1 MKRFL
6 FFVLLLCSSAAF
18 AQSAGPT
25 NLTGSQCLSTNIFV
39 STPIVI
45 TVTGSWSGILQPQVL
60 GQIGQNVTVTPIG
73 ITTPQPNIRANGIFT
88 TTISGP
94 NAFQVCAQSIS
105 GTATVTFAPPAQTS
119 TAGNLTGSQ
128 CLALDVY
135 IPGLASVVV
144 TGNWSGQ
151 LQPQVYVAPP
161 LNGTVN
167 LIGVTTP
174 QSTILNNGTYTTYVT
189 VPNVWQLCAEGI
201 TGTASLTMT
210 SAVTASVSSGS
221 VTSVS
226 SGVGLTATPNPL
238 TNTGTIALNP
248 ALPNGE
254 TATTQ
259 TTGDDSTKV
268 ATDAFVQA
276 NGGGTVTHTAGTL
289 TAGQIAIGNGGADLT
304 VDPDASTNGAG
315 GMTAVSY
322 GTLGS
327 NGGITAPEGTG
338 ASASNVGTNYE
349 NFIPCAGAGTYCAVA
364 HRWSMINDGG
374 TPVAPVGIA
383 SAATPSHLAVFASN
397 GVDLADGGSPTSGT
411 FTAPGWLAYYG
422 DGSDGA
428 LSYSST
434 QTLSS
439 GIYYATTWTCSGTT
453 TLTPNANSK
462 PIIIQA
468 TISITVG
475 ASCTLSEN
483 GATGAAGSSA
493 HGDIGATG
501 GGGGYGAAGG
511 SAGDANYG
519 YSNAAIGTIL
529 SGGTAGTSGSPT
541 GGSGNSVTTIIERS
555 ALNTGPLYPEAN
567 LFGGSIGGAGGS
579 SGGSGGYGGGVIILV
594 APTITLGNGAVLTAT
609 GAAGGSG
616 GSNVGGG
623 GGGGGGV
630 IIVRSPNLVDNGA
643 TFTVTGGAG
652 GTGAS
657 GTGGNGGQGA
667 TGWSK
672 EIPE

>member
-226 SGVGLTATPNPL
+226 SGIGLTATPNPL

-276 NGGGTVTHTAGTL
+276 NGGGGGGTVTHTAGAL

-315 GMTAVSY
+315 AMTAVSY
-322 GTLGS
+322 GTSGS
-327 NGGITAPEGTG
+327 NGGVTFTEGSGAGLTPATG
-338 ASASNVGTNYE
+338 ADLLFGSSSTHRLMQNPNDIGNLMIPGVGSVATPAHVAVFATNG
-349 NFIPCAGAGTYCAVA
+349 IDLVDGGAPCTTTCVTSVTGLTSTDIMTGAGSQA
-364 HRWSMINDGG
+364 SQ
-374 TPVAPVGIA
+374 TPS
-383 SAATPSHLAVFASN
+383 SAATLNS
-397 GVDLADGGSPTSGT
+397 SGQMAAAQLLVT
-411 FTAPGWLAYYG
+411 GIL
-422 DGSDGA
+422 DGA
-428 LSYSST
+428 APITITTGATANLGST
-434 QTLSS
+434 YKSGYTFNQEATAGTGVTYTLPPT
-439 GIYYATTWTCSGTT
+439 ATGLQYCVQNSGTT
-453 TLTPNANSK
+453 
-462 PIIIQA
+462 
-468 TISITVG
+468 
-475 ASCTLSEN
+475 
-483 GATGAAGSSA
+483 
-493 HGDIGATG
+493 
-501 GGGGYGAAGG
+501 
-511 SAGDANYG
+511 
-519 YSNAAIGTIL
+519 
-529 SGGTAGTSGSPT
+529 
-541 GGSGNSVTTIIERS
+541 SVV
-555 ALNTGPLYPEAN
+555 NTG
-567 LFGGSIGGAGGS
+567 
-579 SGGSGGYGGGVIILV
+579 
-594 APTITLGNGAVLTAT
+594 VLTVYPLASSFVILNGVVNT
-609 GAAGGSG
+609 
-616 GSNVGGG
+616 VGGG
-623 GGGGGGV
+623 GTHGV
-630 IIVRSPNLVDNGA
+630 AS
-643 TFTVTGGAG
+643 GGAAG
-652 GTGAS
+652 DGACFVAIDSTHWEVFPTQGTW
-657 GTGGNGGQGA
+657 TEN
-667 TGWSK
+667 
-672 EIPE
+672 